1 MPLADARR
9 QNQNAHGPVTAAT
22 LAATACSD
30 GAVCQARRVLALI
43 ALAVS
48 VGIADSLNPSTIAP
62 ALYLVTGVDASR
74 RLLHFT
80 LGVFTV
86 YLAGGIVLVLGPGH
100 ALLSIVARPGRRE
113 THLIELALG
122 GVALAAAVV
131 LWLRRDRVARRVLAH
146 ERRTARSSFA
156 LGAAITSIELPTAFP
171 YFAVVAAVV
180 GSDQSLPRQ
189 LALIVIFNAAFIL
202 PLAAIAAVRYL
213 AGPSAEQPLAS
224 VRARLDRHTGALVA
238 GVTAVLAGAL
248 LLVGAVG
255 VLTE

>member
-1 MPLADARR
+1 
-9 QNQNAHGPVTAAT
+9 
-22 LAATACSD
+22 
-30 GAVCQARRVLALI
+30 VLALV

-62 ALYLVTGVDASR
+62 ALYLATGVDASR

-100 ALLSIVARPGRRE
+100 ALLSMVARPGRRE

-122 GVALAAAVV
+122 GVALAVAVV
-131 LWLRRDRVARRVLAH
+131 LWLRRDGVARRVLAH
-146 ERRTARSSFA
+146 ERRTAGSSFA

-180 GSDQSLPRQ
+180 GSDQSLTRQ
-189 LALIVIFNAAFIL
+189 LVLIVVFNAAFIA
-202 PLAAIAAVRYL
+202 PLAAITALRRL
-213 AGPSAEQPLAS
+213 AGPRAERPLAS

-238 GVTAVLAGAL
+238 GVTAVLAVAL

-255 VLTE
+255 VLTG